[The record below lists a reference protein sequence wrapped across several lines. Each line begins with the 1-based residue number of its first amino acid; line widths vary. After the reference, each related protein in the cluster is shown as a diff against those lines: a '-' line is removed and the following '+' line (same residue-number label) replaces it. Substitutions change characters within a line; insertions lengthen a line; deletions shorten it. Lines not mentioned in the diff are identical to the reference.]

1 MQNTKKISAQIIAD
15 SVNTQGDRITTYI
28 LTFPRFILAELNT
41 HRMFSRNS
49 ASSRAIPFDKVVK
62 MVEEDPF
69 IPIAWQKDHKG
80 MQGVEY
86 ITGAKE
92 IQYRNSVWL
101 GARDCMIRKA
111 KTLNDKCS
119 YPNNDFDSSY
129 EYGGVTKQLC
139 NRLLEPFMWHTCLL
153 TATEFEN
160 FFKQRCPQYIIN
172 WYPPHYPEALEPTE
186 GTFKSKK
193 DVLLHTGGQFEGWSE
208 EQWQNV
214 NIGQAEIHMQ
224 ALAEAMWDAMNE
236 STPKL
241 LQPKEWHLPFGDK
254 INEQEILNNWD
265 QYTYADNMAIAETM
279 SLIKRR
285 VATACCARISYM
297 TFDSEIDYK
306 KDLKLHNDLQD
317 NGHMSPFE
325 HCARAMTLAEYET
338 FVKGKLSLNEFLI
351 EVDKKHAGWCN
362 NFKGFIPYRYIIENK
377 YESNT
382 NF

>member
-1 MQNTKKISAQIIAD
+1 MKKISAQIVAD

-49 ASSRAIPFDKVVK
+49 ASSRAIPFEKMVK

-160 FFKQRCPQYIIN
+160 FFKQRCPEYEVG
-172 WYPPHYPEALEPTE
+172 WYPESRSPEALEPTMSGFRSKIDAIKGTE
-186 GTFKSKK
+186 GECNDWTETMWRDSN
-193 DVLLHTGGQFEGWSE
+193 LA
-208 EQWQNV
+208 
-214 NIGQAEIHMQ
+214 QAEIHIQ
-224 ALAEAMWDAMNE
+224 VLAESMWDAMNE

-241 LQPKEWHLPFGDK
+241 LQPGEWHIPFGDK

-265 QYTYADNMAIAETM
+265 QYTYVDNMAIAETM
-279 SLIKRR
+279 SLIKKR
-285 VATACCARISYM
+285 VATARCARISYM
-297 TFDSEIDYK
+297 TFDNEIDYK
-306 KDLKLHNDLQD
+306 KDLKLHNDLKND
-317 NGHMSPFE
+317 MHMSPFE
-325 HCARAMTLAEYET
+325 HCARAMTVAEYGT
-338 FVKGKLSLNEFLI
+338 FVKGRLSMNEFLM
-351 EVDKKHAGWCN
+351 EVNKEHAGWCN
-362 NFKGFIPYRYIIENK
+362 NFKGFIPYRYMIENN
-377 YESNT
+377 YD
-382 NF
+382 

>member
-1 MQNTKKISAQIIAD
+1 MKKISAQIIAD

-49 ASSRAIPFDKVVK
+49 ASSRAIPFDKMVK

-69 IPIAWQKDHKG
+69 IPIAWQKGHKG
-80 MQGVEY
+80 MQGNEY
-86 ITGAKE
+86 WGKE
-92 IQYRNSVWL
+92 DWVVDQPNVSQINVHNCAIGNWL
-101 GARDCMIRKA
+101 QARDNAVSLA
-111 KTLNDKCS
+111 KQLNSK
-119 YPNNDFDSSY
+119 NI
-129 EYGGVTKQLC
+129 TKQLC
-139 NRLLEPFMWHTCLL
+139 NRLLEPYMWHTCLL

-160 FFKQRCPQYIIN
+160 FFKQRCPRY
-172 WYPPHYPEALEPTE
+172 ELEIKSNDTLVGQE
-186 GTFKSKK
+186 CYRSKK
-193 DVLLHTGGQFEGWSE
+193 DFCSE
-208 EQWQNV
+208 SGISVGLIDWFLINK
-214 NIGQAEIHMQ
+214 GQAEIHMQ

-285 VATACCARISYM
+285 VATARCARISYM

-325 HCARAMTLAEYET
+325 HCARAMTIAEYST
-338 FVKGKLSLNEFLI
+338 FVKGKLSMNEFLM
-351 EVDKKHAGWCN
+351 EVNKEHAGWCN

>member
-15 SVNTQGDRITTYI
+15 SVNTQGDRITTYV

-49 ASSRAIPFDKVVK
+49 ASSRAIPFEKMVK

-80 MQGVEY
+80 MQGNEY
-86 ITGAKE
+86 WGKE
-92 IQYRNSVWL
+92 DWVVDQPNVSQINVHNCAIGNWL
-101 GARDCMIRKA
+101 QARDNAVSLA
-111 KTLNDKCS
+111 KQLNSK
-119 YPNNDFDSSY
+119 NI
-129 EYGGVTKQLC
+129 TKQLC
-139 NRLLEPFMWHTCLL
+139 NRLLEPYMWHTCLL

-193 DVLLHTGGQFEGWSE
+193 DALLHTGGQCEGWSD

-254 INEQEILNNWD
+254 INEQEILNNWE

-279 SLIKRR
+279 SLIKRK
-285 VATACCARISYM
+285 VTTARCARISYM

-306 KDLKLHNDLQD
+306 KDLKLHNDLQN

-325 HCARAMTLAEYET
+325 HCARAMTLTEYET

-362 NFKGFIPYRYIIENK
+362 NFKGFIPYRYMIENN
-377 YESNT
+377 YD
-382 NF
+382 

>member
-49 ASSRAIPFDKVVK
+49 ASSRAIPFDRMVK
-62 MVEEDPF
+62 TVKEDPF

-80 MQGVEY
+80 MQGTEY
-86 ITGAKE
+86 FTDETFETVYPKE
-92 IQYRNSVWL
+92 NILYTDAFKDDWL
-101 GARDCMIRKA
+101 LARDQAITRA
-111 KTLNDKCS
+111 SNLNS
-119 YPNNDFDSSY
+119 A
-129 EYGGVTKQLC
+129 GLTKQLC

-153 TATEFEN
+153 TTTDFEN
-160 FFKQRCPQYIIN
+160 FFKQRCPEYEVG
-172 WYPPHYPEALEPTE
+172 WYPESRSPEALEPTMSGFRSKIDAIKGTE
-186 GTFKSKK
+186 GECNDWTEAMWRDSN
-193 DVLLHTGGQFEGWSE
+193 LA
-208 EQWQNV
+208 
-214 NIGQAEIHMQ
+214 QAEIHMQ

-285 VATACCARISYM
+285 VATARCARISYM

-338 FVKGKLSLNEFLI
+338 FIKGKLSLNEFLI

-362 NFKGFIPYRYIIENK
+362 NFKGFIPYRYIIENN
-377 YESNT
+377 YD
-382 NF
+382 